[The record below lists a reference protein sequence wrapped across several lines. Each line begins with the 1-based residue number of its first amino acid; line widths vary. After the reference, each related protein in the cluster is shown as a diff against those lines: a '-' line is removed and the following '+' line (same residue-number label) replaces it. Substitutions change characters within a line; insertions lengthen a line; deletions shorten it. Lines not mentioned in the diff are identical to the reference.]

1 MINPKI
7 IRLLDINSSSPN
19 VSEFIKRLILFE
31 ESETGSWK
39 WKETYQREIEK
50 HYEVGGDDY

>member
-7 IRLLDINSSSPN
+7 VRHVDDNSPSPH

-31 ESETGSWK
+31 ESETGGWK
-39 WKETYQREIEK
+39 WKETYHREILK
-50 HYEVGGDDY
+50 YYEGGGDDY